1 MNMAATIS
9 EAPARATTRAI
20 MRLGVDIG
28 GTFTDFVL
36 EDGASGRTWFGKT
49 LTTPYDPGE
58 AIVTGMQSLLA
69 DAGVNAADVGTVVH
83 GTTLVTNA
91 VIERR
96 GARTAL
102 LATSGFRDVLEIGRE
117 LRYDIYDLQLD
128 MPQPLVPRRWCADVP
143 ERIDAAG
150 SIVAPLDLAALD
162 VIVTRLVDEGVESI
176 AICFL
181 HAFVNP
187 VHEQRAAEHI
197 RAHWPSLAVC
207 CSSDV
212 LPEIREYERA
222 TATVMNAY
230 VLPIT
235 EAYLERLAERLRAI
249 GFDGTIY
256 IMLSSGRLT
265 TIDGARA
272 APVHLLESGP
282 AGGAMA
288 GVHVC
293 RTSQLPDLLTFD
305 MGGTTAKASLIRQ
318 YAPQITTH
326 FEAAR
331 VRRFKKGSGLP
342 VRVPVIDMIEIGAGG
357 GSIASLD
364 ALGLLRVGP
373 SSAGAEPGPAC
384 YGRGGS
390 QPTVT
395 DADLVLGYLDPAY
408 FLGGRL
414 TLDRAA
420 AEQAIATHIAD
431 PLGITVEDA
440 ALGIHRVVNESM
452 ANAARVHIIEKGH
465 DPRRFAMLAFGG
477 AGPVH
482 AFQVARLLHLTDCL
496 VPVGA
501 GVASAFGFL
510 AAPIARE
517 LVWSALVRLDRCDW
531 RATTE
536 RLAAMEA
543 DGKTFLRQAEVA
555 DSSMT
560 VARTAD
566 MRYVGQGHD
575 ISVPVPSGALDEAAG
590 ARIRVAFE
598 EEYKRV
604 YGRLVEHMAVQVV
617 TWRVVV
623 SGPTPVMSSPRSRA
637 TAGRGS
643 FKGTRAVRFPELPR
657 RVDCPVHNRAALVG
671 GDVLTGPVLIEEAE
685 STVVIGPG
693 ATVVVDAT
701 LTLRVT
707 LETLAVSAPSVH
719 ARETAGVSA

>member
-1 MNMAATIS
+1 
-9 EAPARATTRAI
+9 

-49 LTTPYDPGE
+49 LTTPHDPGE

-128 MPQPLVPRRWCADVP
+128 TPQPLVPRRWCADVP

-150 SIVAPLDLAALD
+150 NIVAPLDLVALD
-162 VIVTRLVDEGVESI
+162 TIVTRLVNEGVESM

-187 VHEQRAAEHI
+187 VHEQRAAAHI

-364 ALGLLRVGP
+364 SLGLLRVGP

-414 TLDRAA
+414 TLDRPA
-420 AEQAIATHIAD
+420 AERAIATHIAD
-431 PLGITVEDA
+431 PLGISVEDA

-482 AFQVARLLHLTDCL
+482 AFQVARLLNLTDCL

-510 AAPIARE
+510 AAPVARE
-517 LVWSALVRLDRCDW
+517 LVWSALVRLDRVDW
-531 RATTE
+531 RVTTD
-536 RLAAMEA
+536 RLVAMEA
-543 DGKTFLRQAEVA
+543 DGMTFLRQAGVA
-555 DSSMT
+555 ESSIT

-575 ISVPVPSGALDEAAG
+575 ISVPVPSGTLDEAAG
-590 ARIRVAFE
+590 ARIRAAFE
-598 EEYKRV
+598 QEYKRT
-604 YGRLVEHMAVQVV
+604 YGRLVEQMAVQIV
-617 TWRVVV
+617 TWRTVV
-623 SGPTPVMSSPRSRA
+623 SGPTPVMSSPRSAAA
-637 TAGRGS
+637 TGRGS
-643 FKGTRAVRFPELPR
+643 FKGTRAVRFPELPS
-657 RVDCPVHNRAALVG
+657 RVDCPVHSRTALVS

-685 STVVIGPG
+685 STIVIGPR
-693 ATVVVDAT
+693 ATVVVDAA

-707 LETLAVSAPSVH
+707 MAPAGDVALQGREREAV
-719 ARETAGVSA
+719 GVSA

>member
-1 MNMAATIS
+1 ML
-9 EAPARATTRAI
+9 
-20 MRLGVDIG
+20 RLGVDIG

-36 EDGASGRTWFGKT
+36 VDDAAERAWFGKT
-49 LTTPYDPGE
+49 LTTPHDPAE
-58 AIVTGMQSLLA
+58 AIVTGMQQVAVEAGVSLA
-69 DAGVNAADVGTVVH
+69 DIGTVVH

-91 VIERR
+91 IIERK

-102 LATSGFRDVLEIGRE
+102 LATQGFRDLLEIGRE

-128 MPQPLVPRRWCADVP
+128 MPRPLVPRRWCVDVP
-143 ERIDAAG
+143 ERLDAQG
-150 SIVAPLDLAALD
+150 RVVTPLDLATLDARVTALVAD
-162 VIVTRLVDEGVESI
+162 GVEAI

-187 VHEQRAAEHI
+187 VHEQQAA
-197 RAHWPSLAVC
+197 AHVKARWPQLALS

-230 VLPIT
+230 VQPLAD
-235 EAYLERLAERLRAI
+235 AYLGGLARRLAAI
-249 GFDGTIY
+249 GSTGTIH

-265 TIDGARA
+265 TIDGARG

-293 RTSQLPDLLTFD
+293 HATQRPDVLTFD

-318 YAPQITTH
+318 FTPQITTH

-357 GSIASLD
+357 GSIAWLD

-373 SSAGAEPGPAC
+373 ESASAVPGPAC
-384 YGRGGS
+384 YGRGGTH
-390 QPTVT
+390 PTVT
-395 DADLVLGYLDPAY
+395 DADLVLGYLDPSY
-408 FLGGRL
+408 FLGGRMA
-414 TLDRAA
+414 LDANAA
-420 AEQAIATHIAD
+420 RQAIDRHIAT
-431 PLGITVEDA
+431 PLGIDVEEA

-482 AFQVARLLHLTDCL
+482 AFQVARRLHLRECL
-496 VPVGA
+496 IPVGA

-517 LVWSALVRLDRCDW
+517 LVWSAVTRLDQCDW
-531 RATTE
+531 RATSD
-536 RLAAMEA
+536 RLARMEQDGMAFLA
-543 DGKTFLRQAEVA
+543 DAGVPAAERRA
-555 DSSMT
+555 
-560 VARTAD
+560 ARTAD
-566 MRYVGQGHD
+566 MRYLGQGHD
-575 ISVPVPSGALDEAAG
+575 ISVPVPAGALTEDTAET
-590 ARIRVAFE
+590 IRRAFE
-598 EEYKRV
+598 EEYVRTF
-604 YGRLVEHMAVQVV
+604 GRLVANMPLQVV
-617 TWRVVV
+617 TWRTVVR
-623 SGPTPVMSSPRSRA
+623 GATPAMAARPDAPDA
-637 TAGRGS
+637 TTVTA
-643 FKGTRAVRFPELPR
+643 KGTRSVRFPELAS
-657 RVDCPVHNRAALVG
+657 RVETPVYARAGLTPGTVIVG
-671 GDVLTGPVLIEEAE
+671 PALIEEAE
-685 STVVIGPG
+685 STVVIGPR
-693 ATVVVDAT
+693 ATVTVDVT
-701 LTLRVT
+701 GTLRVA
-707 LETLAVSAPSVH
+707 LHAAAPDVVADAATLAGAL
-719 ARETAGVSA
+719 A